1 MKNYRFDDAA
11 NAIYQFFWGEFCDWY
26 LEIVKIRLEFGDGSD
41 AVAAQAALTT
51 LLAVFEASLRMLAPF
66 MPFLTEEIWQALYAG
81 AAPEKSIALTDF
93 VRPSS
98 FVSSGLRTAEEQM
111 EMLQALIVAV
121 RALRKDLGVEEK
133 LSVPIQISR
142 NTALLNHAETI
153 QRLARVS
160 KIESVSAIADGPQKR
175 GAVAFDVA
183 VLYEKT
189 IDVAAERERLTKDL
203 AKYEKEMV
211 GKQSQLQNDGFL
223 AKAPANIV
231 EGLRARAD
239 ELTVL
244 IEKTRAALD
253 SLSAA
258 RAASE

>member
-1 MKNYRFDDAA
+1 M
-11 NAIYQFFWGEFCDWY
+11 
-26 LEIVKIRLEFGDGSD
+26 EIVKIRLEFGDGSD
-41 AVAAQAALTT
+41 AAAAQAALTT
-51 LLAVFEASLRMLAPF
+51 LLAVFEASLRLLAPF
-66 MPFLTEEIWQALYAG
+66 MPFLTEEIWQALYDG
-81 AAPEKSIALTDF
+81 KPPEKSIALTGF
-93 VRPSS
+93 VLPSG
-98 FVSSGLRTAEEQM
+98 FVSSGLRTAEEHM

-133 LSVPIQISR
+133 LAVPIQIAR

-160 KIESVSAIADGPQKR
+160 KIESVPSIPDGANKR
-175 GAVAFDVA
+175 GAVAFDLA

-203 AKYEKEMV
+203 AKYEKEMA
-211 GKQSQLQNDGFL
+211 GKQAQLQNEGFL
-223 AKAPANIV
+223 AKAPAPVV

-244 IEKTRAALD
+244 IDKTRAALEA
-253 SLSAA
+253 LRA
-258 RAASE
+258 RPA

>member
-1 MKNYRFDDAA
+1 
-11 NAIYQFFWGEFCDWY
+11 
-26 LEIVKIRLEFGDGSD
+26 
-41 AVAAQAALTT
+41 
-51 LLAVFEASLRMLAPF
+51 
-66 MPFLTEEIWQALYAG
+66 
-81 AAPEKSIALTDF
+81 
-93 VRPSS
+93 
-98 FVSSGLRTAEEQM
+98 
-111 EMLQALIVAV
+111 
-121 RALRKDLGVEEK
+121 LRKDLGVEEK